1 MISTIATGSVI
12 VLIAGVLQG
21 LYAVPMKLAK
31 SWKYE
36 NIWLL
41 FTVNALVIFPWVLT
55 VATIPHLGAVYQAIP
70 ASTLVA
76 IVGFGLCWGI
86 GVTLIGL
93 GLTMLGIGL
102 GFAIILGLSA
112 SVGSLIPLFVLN
124 PEKIGT
130 SQGHAYMIGTAIM
143 LIGVACG
150 ARAGFLRDQGQKVE
164 TQEPE
169 AHKSSFFA
177 GLLIVI
183 VAGLLSSA
191 LNFCYAFGGAATA
204 AAEAQ
209 GASSIGSSNVITA
222 LATTGGFVANLI
234 YCSYLL
240 WKNSTTQLFWSDGAG
255 WNWFYGVIM
264 AVCWFGGQAMYGLG
278 SSRSGDLG
286 TVISWPLL
294 MGMIIITSNIA
305 GFLTGEWQGTSR
317 RSRMYLGYSMI
328 LILAALGVLALGHR
342 T

>member
-21 LYAVPMKLAK
+21 IYALPMKFAK
-31 SWKYE
+31 RWNYE

-41 FTVNALVIFPWVLT
+41 FTVNALVVFPWAVT
-55 VATIPHLGAVYQAIP
+55 VATVPHLGAVYRATPITTLIAI
-70 ASTLVA
+70 A
-76 IVGFGLCWGI
+76 GFGLCWGI

-93 GLTMLGIGL
+93 GLNMLGIGL
-102 GFAIILGLSA
+102 GFAVILGLSA

-124 PEKIGT
+124 PEKIAT
-130 SQGHAYMIGTAIM
+130 YQGHVYMFGTFIM

-150 ARAGFLRDQGQKVE
+150 ARAGFLRDKGQKTE
-164 TQEPE
+164 TGEDDIP
-169 AHKSSFFA
+169 KRSFFT
-177 GLLIVI
+177 GLLIVT
-183 VAGLLSSA
+183 VAGLLSAS

-209 GASSIGSSNVITA
+209 GASPIWSSNVITA

-234 YCSYLL
+234 YCGYLL
-240 WKNSTTQLFWSDGAG
+240 WNNSTTRLFWSDGAG
-255 WNWFYGVIM
+255 WNWLCGVIM

-286 TVISWPLL
+286 TVVSWPLL

-305 GFLTGEWQGTSR
+305 GFLAGEWEGTSR
-317 RSRMYLGYSMI
+317 LSRMYLGCSMVVM
-328 LILAALGVLALGHR
+328 LAALGILALGHSA
-342 T
+342 